1 MRGKNCTKDE
11 AFCKPSKSMSYTHRL
26 VNRHLSNCDGVIVL
40 LLSCLRCVCIAGE
53 ALRRPP
59 RPLPLV
65 TAFVGKRTNWTMLP
79 PTDSSTYTREFRRI
93 NGQTVTRA
101 LALLFSCVCC
111 VCMAGE
117 VLRPPPRPLPL
128 GTAVVSHLKEQ
139 TREQGA
145 APS

>member
-65 TAFVGKRTNWTMLP
+65 TAFVGKRMNCNAPSHGLVNVHARVSAYQRSNCDAGACAAVQLCMLCLH
-79 PTDSSTYTREFRRI
+79 
-93 NGQTVTRA
+93 G
-101 LALLFSCVCC
+101 
-111 VCMAGE
+111 G
-117 VLRPPPRPLPL
+117 
-128 GTAVVSHLKEQ
+128 G
-139 TREQGA
+139 GA
-145 APS
+145 APSPAPPPAGHSCCEPPERTN